1 MSGYGLYL
9 VLTDPVAG
17 YERCTEAAVA
27 EGVSMVQLR
36 MKDAAR
42 DEVVRVGRRL
52 RAIVEGSATRLIV
65 NDDPIAAAACDAH
78 GVHVGQGDLPLA
90 EARRLLGPGKLVG
103 LSTHDEEQA
112 ARAAAL
118 APDYIGVG
126 PIWATPTKRVPD
138 PVLGLERAAR
148 IVRHASVA
156 AVGIGGI
163 DADRLP
169 DVLAAGITSFAVVRH
184 VCQSTDPRRAIA
196 QLLALCRSRPGRS
209 DSSR

>member
-1 MSGYGLYL
+1 MSGFGLYL
-9 VLTDPVAG
+9 VMTDPVAG

-27 EGVSMVQLR
+27 EGVRFVQLR
-36 MKDAAR
+36 MKDAPR

-52 RAIVEGSATRLIV
+52 RGIVRGSATRLIV
-65 NDDPIAAAACDAH
+65 NDDPVAAAEADAD
-78 GVHVGQGDLPLA
+78 GVHLGQGDQPLA

-103 LSTHDEEQA
+103 LSTHDEAQA

-118 APDYIGVG
+118 SPDYIGVG

-148 IVRHASVA
+148 IVKDASVW

-163 DADRLP
+163 NPDRLP
-169 DVLAAGITSFAVVRH
+169 EVLAAGITNFAVVRH
-184 VCQSTDPRRAIA
+184 VCHSTNPRQAIA
-196 QLLALCRSRPGRS
+196 QLLACRR
-209 DSSR
+209 

>member
-1 MSGYGLYL
+1 VSGFGLYL

-27 EGVSMVQLR
+27 EGVRMVQLR
-36 MKDAAR
+36 MKDAPR
-42 DEVVRVGRRL
+42 DEVIRVGRRL
-52 RAIVEGSATRLIV
+52 RGIVRGSATRLVV
-65 NDDPIAAAACDAH
+65 NDDPVAAAEADAD
-78 GVHVGQGDLPLA
+78 GVHLGQRDLPLA

-103 LSTHDEEQA
+103 LSTHDEAQA

-118 APDYIGVG
+118 SPDYIGVG
-126 PIWATPTKRVPD
+126 PIWATPTKRIAD

-148 IVRHASVA
+148 IVEHASVR

-184 VCQSTDPRRAIA
+184 VCRSTNPRRAIA
-196 QLLALCRSRPGRS
+196 QLLACCREGPRRPDGG
-209 DSSR
+209 